1 VCEVAL
7 SLVLL
12 MGAGVML
19 RTLFALRHVDAGF
32 DPRNVLTLRV
42 SLPENRYKEPAQV
55 GAFFDTVLQNTRA
68 LPGVQAAGAID
79 DLPVQGGSVQP
90 VVLEG
95 QPELL
100 PRDQPTVAVRKATPG
115 YLRVMS
121 IPLLRGRD
129 VADTDVDVMLV
140 SRSAARL
147 LWGDADPIGRRVT
160 LPLESK
166 TRLVRVV
173 GIVGDVK
180 QGELSEAT
188 MPTVY
193 EYSREHT
200 WRSLE
205 LVLRTSVPPSSVAQA
220 ASGIVRAIDSEQPVD
235 DIKTMDQVIDEML
248 ASQRFSV
255 LLLGLFAA
263 VAVVLASIGIFSVL
277 SYIVRGRSR
286 EIGIRTALGARTSD
300 VLRLVVR
307 EGMTP
312 ALIGIGAGI
321 LAALLSARLL
331 EKLVFGVS
339 ASDPLT
345 LLIGAGLLALVAL
358 IASLVPAIR
367 ASRLDPLT
375 VLRG

>member
-1 VCEVAL
+1 
-7 SLVLL
+7 
-12 MGAGVML
+12 
-19 RTLFALRHVDAGF
+19 
-32 DPRNVLTLRV
+32 
-42 SLPENRYKEPAQV
+42 
-55 GAFFDTVLQNTRA
+55 
-68 LPGVQAAGAID
+68 
-79 DLPVQGGSVQP
+79 
-90 VVLEG
+90 
-95 QPELL
+95 
-100 PRDQPTVAVRKATPG
+100 
-115 YLRVMS
+115 
-121 IPLLRGRD
+121 
-129 VADTDVDVMLV
+129 
-140 SRSAARL
+140 
-147 LWGDADPIGRRVT
+147 
-160 LPLESK
+160 
-166 TRLVRVV
+166 
-173 GIVGDVK
+173 
-180 QGELSEAT
+180 

-220 ASGIVRAIDSEQPVD
+220 ASGIVRAIDSEQPVE

-248 ASQRFSV
+248 TSQRFSV

-345 LLIGAGLLALVAL
+345 LFIGAGLLALVAL
-358 IASLVPAIR
+358 MASLVPAIR

>member
-1 VCEVAL
+1 
-7 SLVLL
+7 
-12 MGAGVML
+12 
-19 RTLFALRHVDAGF
+19 
-32 DPRNVLTLRV
+32 
-42 SLPENRYKEPAQV
+42 
-55 GAFFDTVLQNTRA
+55 
-68 LPGVQAAGAID
+68 
-79 DLPVQGGSVQP
+79 
-90 VVLEG
+90 VLEG
-95 QPELL
+95 HSELL

-166 TRLVRVV
+166 TRLVQVV

-220 ASGIVRAIDSEQPVD
+220 ASGIVRAIDSEQPVE

-248 ASQRFSV
+248 TSQRFSV

-345 LLIGAGLLALVAL
+345 LFIGAGLLALVAL
-358 IASLVPAIR
+358 MASLVPAIR